1 MPAGARASAD
11 TNGARQGAVGLYAR
25 VSGPE
30 SVVAA
35 LPYCASVVDVEPPPA
50 GKPYMGTTIKSLGE
64 TYPLPY
70 VPGGDATASYG
81 CPCYSSVR
89 FDAIGQARPA
99 PARPRPAQSASR
111 PRQPAAAHGRAGP
124 RPAPAPPSAVAPLS
138 MGAGCVGGAA
148 CGRRSGCRRLRAV
161 DMRHGP
167 ACGDGGRR
175 AGQVLDAGLS
185 HCSVAIDS
193 GGVPL
198 GYVPVVGN
206 RFIAI
211 EGRLPDIIAALS
223 NVTYV
228 PDPYFNTGL
237 PGNEEWIEV
246 SINDQVRHTR
256 CSRQVWSRLRPAP

>member
-124 RPAPAPPSAVAPLS
+124 RPAPAPPQP
-138 MGAGCVGGAA
+138 
-148 CGRRSGCRRLRAV
+148 
-161 DMRHGP
+161 
-167 ACGDGGRR
+167 
-175 AGQVLDAGLS
+175 
-185 HCSVAIDS
+185 
-193 GGVPL
+193 
-198 GYVPVVGN
+198 
-206 RFIAI
+206 
-211 EGRLPDIIAALS
+211 
-223 NVTYV
+223 
-228 PDPYFNTGL
+228 
-237 PGNEEWIEV
+237 
-246 SINDQVRHTR
+246 
-256 CSRQVWSRLRPAP
+256 